1 MFFDIKNYKS
11 KLSLS
16 DTFVAIKYLK
26 DYFEEELGKELN
38 LKRVSAPLFVL
49 KETGLN
55 DDLNGSERPVSFN
68 VNNFSGTFEIVQSL
82 AKWKRNALKKYNFN
96 INEGLYTDMNAI
108 RRDELIDNIHSIY
121 VDQWDW
127 EKIISPEQRN
137 LDYLF
142 ITVNQ
147 IYQVLL
153 RIEKIINAKYPQ
165 LSQKL
170 PPYITFISSEE
181 LENKYPS
188 LSRKEREYQ
197 FLKVH
202 RAAFIYHIGTPLKDG
217 LPHDGRAADYDDW
230 GLNGDI
236 LVFDEILDAPL
247 ELSSMGIR
255 VNAESLLKQIK
266 AKHEEFKLNSPYH
279 QDILNNR
286 LPLTVGGGIGQS
298 RLCLFFL
305 EKAHVGEVQCSL
317 WPEEDIKGLEKLGII
332 LL

>member
-1 MFFDIKNYKS
+1 M
-11 KLSLS
+11 
-16 DTFVAIKYLK
+16 
-26 DYFEEELGKELN
+26 
-38 LKRVSAPLFVL
+38 
-49 KETGLN
+49 
-55 DDLNGSERPVSFN
+55 
-68 VNNFSGTFEIVQSL
+68 
-82 AKWKRNALKKYNFN
+82 
-96 INEGLYTDMNAI
+96 
-108 RRDELIDNIHSIY
+108 
-121 VDQWDW
+121 
-127 EKIISPEQRN
+127 
-137 LDYLF
+137 
-142 ITVNQ
+142 
-147 IYQVLL
+147 L
-153 RIEKIINAKYPQ
+153 RIEKIINEKYPQ

-197 FLKVH
+197 FLKAH

>member
-26 DYFEEELGKELN
+26 DRFEEELGKELN

-127 EKIISPEQRN
+127 EKIISQEQRN

-153 RIEKIINAKYPQ
+153 RIEKIINEKYPQ

-197 FLKVH
+197 FLKAH